1 MRVSADT
8 GIANAIVQ
16 PVARALAEMGYVP
29 PEIPVVRGIV
39 VGDIAD
45 ATFEDAATKL
55 HDDALGLTV
64 AQRIPIG
71 GLGDLDYAMCTST
84 TLGEGLARLVRFY
97 GLATQRVR
105 VTFDET
111 PALAELVFTRTPPLT
126 HSRHWVEFATAIIA
140 HRMRQTL
147 GVAAPFEKVS
157 FTHAAPAS
165 TKVHDAFFGV
175 PVEFSAATDCL
186 SFPTDLLPQPLR
198 TMSAAL
204 AGVLD
209 IKMKQLEPTMVA
221 RPPFL
226 AVARTAVIE
235 LLDSKET
242 GLPATAAH
250 LNTTPRTFQRQLR
263 DHGTSH
269 RELLDDVRRERA
281 LRLLEQGKII
291 SEVSIALGFSEPS
304 AFFRA
309 FRRWTGASPR
319 AVMKRPKPTDKPIE

>member
-1 MRVSADT
+1 MRASEFT
-8 GIANAIVQ
+8 GISSAIVQ
-16 PVARALAEMGYVP
+16 PVARVFAELGYSP
-29 PEIPVVRGIV
+29 AELPVVRGIV
-39 VGDIAD
+39 TGDVAD
-45 ATFEDAATKL
+45 ATFEDAANKL
-55 HDDALGLTV
+55 NDQALGLTV

-71 GLGDLDYAMCTST
+71 GLGDLDYAMCTSN
-84 TLGEGLARLVRFY
+84 TLGEGLTRLVRFY

-105 VTFDET
+105 VTLEEN
-111 PALAELVFTRTPPLT
+111 PPVAALVFARTPPLT
-126 HSRHWVEFATAIIA
+126 HSRHWVEFATAIITF
-140 HRMRQTL
+140 RIRQTL

-157 FTHAAPAS
+157 FMHSAPPS
-165 TKVHDAFFGV
+165 TAVHDAFFGV
-175 PVEFSAATDCL
+175 PVQFSAASDRL
-186 SFPTDLLPQPLR
+186 SFASDLLTQPLR

-209 IKMKQLEPTMVA
+209 IKMKQLEPSMVA

-226 AVARTAVIE
+226 AVARTAVVE

-242 GLPATAAH
+242 GLPATAAR

-291 SEVSIALGFSEPS
+291 SEVSVALGFSEPS

-319 AVMKRPKPTDKPIE
+319 AVMKRPKTHA